1 MSSASNVLSARDRV
15 LSIPELVQGIVQFLR
30 PIHLSQ
36 LRLTSKRFH
45 NAFTPY
51 VTLAVSQ
58 DYYKDCESAL
68 KALTDVGSMVKSLRV
83 DALGNESNLEI
94 MLERSRAIE
103 RVDFRAWTSYD
114 RLFYKILECQ
124 PTLKDLTLTLCGDS
138 IKANIADL
146 LSAIARQAPP
156 LETFSLTVQVIG
168 NIKTPWSNISSILDA
183 CSTIRNLSF
192 RGFNISR
199 QEDEPQQPQIQ
210 SLALSDAHF
219 GHSDILFFLHTMP
232 GLRSLS
238 LHLYKEPAQV
248 FHTLMGDLTY
258 PSKNILTQ
266 LTKLKVVATRKSHIT
281 GLVRFIQDCCPRIN
295 DLELGGECQYVSRG
309 DVLGLLDHF
318 NLNDITLKRLAIDY
332 IPGSYVEDW
341 IRRMLERCC
350 PELEELE
357 LGGGV
362 QFFIETQD
370 YIYKWRK
377 SGEFSMKQQEQKF
390 WFPFSSTL
398 TKLHLNNLITSSG
411 PHWYFLNQMLRSMP
425 LLEDLAVMGL
435 LSEYSLFDGLGNDNA
450 LPRPKHHPLEYCIFK
465 YLDSNNVIPLP
476 EKQREE
482 EETVPYE
489 SQDWTK
495 ERPFLR
501 FLKIGLQP
509 SVGFEAEVWNREL
522 VNRFRFLEHLSIKT
536 DLSHPEMELLGEWE
550 ETLRPGLGFTLLRL
564 GMSSPWG

>member
-1 MSSASNVLSARDRV
+1 
-15 LSIPELVQGIVQFLR
+15 
-30 PIHLSQ
+30 
-36 LRLTSKRFH
+36 
-45 NAFTPY
+45 
-51 VTLAVSQ
+51 
-58 DYYKDCESAL
+58 
-68 KALTDVGSMVKSLRV
+68 MVKSLRV

-94 MLERSRAIE
+94 MLERCRAIE

-114 RLFYKILECQ
+114 GLFCKILECQ
-124 PTLKDLTLTLCGDS
+124 LMLKDLTLTLYGDS
-138 IKANIADL
+138 VKTNIAGL
-146 LSAIARQAPP
+146 LKAIAKAAPP
-156 LETFSLTVQVIG
+156 LESFSLSVRVTGGIE
-168 NIKTPWSNISSILDA
+168 TPWSNISSILDT
-183 CSTIRNLSF
+183 CPTVRNLGF
-192 RGFNISR
+192 RGFYISR

-219 GHSDILFFLHTMP
+219 GHNDISFFLRTMP

-248 FHTLMGDLTY
+248 FHTLMGDLMY
-258 PSKNILTQ
+258 PSKNILAQ
-266 LTKLKVVATRKSHIT
+266 LTKLKVVTTRKSHIT
-281 GLVRFIQDCCPRIN
+281 GLVQFIEDCCPRIN
-295 DLELGGECQYVSRG
+295 DLELGGECQYVPRG
-309 DVLGLLDHF
+309 DVLRLLDHF
-318 NLNDITLKRLAIDY
+318 DLNNITLKRLAIDY
-332 IPGSYVEDW
+332 IPGSYVQDW
-341 IRRMLERCC
+341 IRRILERRC

-362 QFFIETQD
+362 QFFMETQD
-370 YIYKWRK
+370 YAYKWRK

-398 TKLHLNNLITSSG
+398 TKLHLNNLVTSPSLD
-411 PHWYFLNQMLRSMP
+411 WYFLNQMLKSMP
-425 LLEDLAVMGL
+425 LLEDFAVMGL
-435 LSEYSLFDGLGNDNA
+435 LSEYSLFHGLGNDNA
-450 LPRPKHHPLEYCIFK
+450 LPRPKHHPLEYCMFK

-482 EETVPYE
+482 EETVPSE

-522 VNRFRFLEHLSIKT
+522 VNRFRFLEHLFIKT

-550 ETLRPGLGFTLLRL
+550 ETLRPGLEFTLLRL